1 MSGVGASG
9 RSRLGS
15 MSVGVIDAGIAIAW
29 IRGAARRRKEL
40 DRLYS
45 ACRDGSI
52 SLVMSTVNL
61 AEVLIHTAKYA
72 QVSGVDPVAF
82 LKASGLRIH
91 PPDEAIARRVAKLET
106 SLADGFAAATAQEL
120 SARLHT
126 TDGELV
132 RQLRR
137 VRLAITHY

>member
-1 MSGVGASG
+1 
-9 RSRLGS
+9 
-15 MSVGVIDAGIAIAW
+15 MSVGVIDAGVAIAW
-29 IRGAARRRKEL
+29 IRGTTRSRQAL
-40 DRLYS
+40 DRLYT
-45 ACRDGSI
+45 ACRNGRV

-72 QVSGVDPVAF
+72 RASGVDPVTF
-82 LKASGLRIH
+82 LTASGLRIH
-91 PPDEAIARRVAKLET
+91 PPDEAIARRVARLET

-120 SARLHT
+120 GARLHT

>member
-1 MSGVGASG
+1 MRA
-9 RSRLGS
+9 
-15 MSVGVIDAGIAIAW
+15 GVIDAGIAIAW
-29 IRGAARRRKEL
+29 IRGVTRSRKEL
-40 DRLYS
+40 DALYA

-52 SLVMSTVNL
+52 ALFISTVNL
-61 AEVLIHTAKYA
+61 AEVLIHTEKYA
-72 QVSGVDPVAF
+72 QASGVDPVAF

-91 PPDEAIARRVAKLET
+91 PPDEVIARRVAKLET
-106 SLADGFAAATAQEL
+106 SRADGFAAATAQEL
-120 SARLHT
+120 GARFHT